1 MNDKIIIEVKLDHL
15 KDLMLQALK
24 EYSVPKTNPGVKT
37 YTVNQVAKL
46 LGMSH
51 HYVKKLIE
59 SGVMRST
66 KSGRITETAVEEY
79 LGNKG

>member
-1 MNDKIIIEVKLDHL
+1 MERKIIIEMEPCHFKELI
-15 KDLMLQALK
+15 KEALSDFGLIK
-24 EYSVPKTNPGVKT
+24 APVQDQT
-37 YTVNQVAKL
+37 YTVNQVAKR

-51 HYVKKLIE
+51 HYVKKLIV

-79 LGNKG
+79 LENKG